1 MVAFAIVFAFLGG
14 FFLLFGGIFAAAG
27 LFRDRHSKTW
37 LNIQGTIVKKGKL
50 FLNVPDRYPSFKYEV
65 NGKVYEKTSSIYQT
79 PGFKDGSIIT
89 ILYNPDNPHQA
100 IIDSFVQRGTV
111 FKVLGYVFIGVGI
124 FFLTISVIIFFV
136 F

>member
-1 MVAFAIVFAFLGG
+1 MEVFSIVFAFLGG
-14 FFLLFGGIFAAAG
+14 FFLLFGGIFVAVG

-37 LNIQGTIVKKGKL
+37 PSIQGTIVKKGKL

-65 NGKVYEKTSSIYQT
+65 NGKVYEKTSSIRQT
-79 PGFKDGSIIT
+79 PGFKDESIIT

-100 IIDSFVQRGTV
+100 IIDSFAQRGTV

-124 FFLTISVIIFFV
+124 FFLTISAIIFFV